1 MSTVKI
7 DYSKSIDKIK
17 IMHAVNNGPVF
28 AGKEQTRGN
37 QDSYKQARIPYA
49 RVHDASFFAGYG
61 GEHTVDVH
69 AIFPN
74 FDADVN
80 DPSSYDFACTDLYLS
95 QMLKCGTKPFY
106 RLGSKIE
113 HGIKKYG
120 TIMPKD
126 FQKWAEICEHI
137 IMHYTKGW
145 ADGFNYDIEYW
156 EIWNEP
162 DIDPDDA
169 TNKKCW
175 SGTEAD
181 YIRFYITAS
190 KHLKKCFPNL
200 KIGGPASVGDEGFME
215 RFLMAISNEGNVPLD
230 FFSWHWYWTQPTDM
244 SIKGTRIR
252 KLLDDAGYKNTES
265 ILNEWNYV
273 RCWTKEFIYT
283 IEQIISIKGA
293 CFTSACMSAGQ
304 SNPGIDMLMYYDAR
318 PGTFNGL
325 FDFYTMRPLKG
336 YYPFYLYSNLFELG
350 THVYSESDDENIY
363 VVGAKSDTGKGVL
376 ITYYAE
382 DDNLG
387 IKDICVD
394 LGNVDINGAKLF
406 LIDKDN
412 TMAQHPLSSFV
423 NDGVITLKLL
433 RNSIVYIEL

>member
-1 MSTVKI
+1 MSNVRVNFNKLCGI
-7 DYSKSIDKIK
+7 IK
-17 IMHAVNNGPVF
+17 PMHAVNNGPCV
-28 AGKEQTRGN
+28 AGKDQTRGN
-37 QDSYKQARIPYA
+37 QDYYKLARIPYA
-49 RVHDASFFAGYG
+49 RVHDASFYAGYG

-80 DPSSYDFACTDLYLS
+80 DEASYDFDCTDHYLAQIFQYGS
-95 QMLKCGTKPFY
+95 APFY

-113 HGIKKYG
+113 HGVKKYG
-120 TIMPKD
+120 TIMPKS

-137 IMHYTKGW
+137 ILHYTQGW
-145 ADGFNYDIEYW
+145 ANGFNYNIEYW

-162 DIDPDDA
+162 DLDPDDS
-169 TNKKCW
+169 TNKRCW
-175 SGTEAD
+175 SGTEAEFAEF
-181 YIRFYITAS
+181 YRISATYLKSRFP
-190 KHLKKCFPNL
+190 HL
-200 KIGGPASVGDEGFME
+200 KIGGPASAGDEEWMK
-215 RFLMAISNEGNVPLD
+215 RFLDRIKTTNTPLD